1 MRLSL
6 IAAALA
12 SAIALCEGS
21 TKMVIGY
28 FPNWLYANYPVENIP
43 FSKYTHIN
51 YAFAILNNPDNLPS
65 FPDDWAVESSLPK
78 VVEQAHASKTKV
90 LLSVGGWTGSKR
102 FSPMVATASSRKKFI
117 DWNLDFIEKYKTDG
131 VDIDWEYPG
140 KQAAGCNEVADN
152 DADNFLLLLKEL
164 RQALDKKFPKEHK
177 EISMAVHVQP
187 FIKSGVPMTDLKSFV
202 PYFDHVNLMT
212 YDINGAWATTTGPNA
227 PFQAEEGKGAP
238 FSFVESIR
246 DWKKAGV
253 PADKITAGL
262 AFYGRAM
269 KAQVDMR
276 QQRTQFQ
283 ASEAGAPKGDSD
295 DAYWTDPYCN
305 KEAGGLSGI
314 WKWTNLRKEGLLQD
328 DMVTPGKGWERNWDQ
343 VSQTPWLFNPET
355 KHFISYDDPES
366 LNIKV
371 EHAICEDLAGVM
383 VWDIHQ
389 DNGELLE
396 VVNKIHT
403 AKPASCEALLKNK
416 SITESNNNPDSE
428 VLEDPEEDVQSEVID
443 DLGDWVAPPSTT
455 LAAEETKPSS
465 AIAQSSA
472 LIDQDDEAEDEYED
486 EDEDEDEDQN
496 EDQDGKTS
504 TLSSSEAPTATVPV
518 EDGNNEADGTSCA
531 VSGQQKCASSG
542 KTGKWL
548 TCNIDK
554 WIVRDCAA
562 GLVCKELEGG
572 IYCDSP
578 DAGDFKAAA
587 VPDAA
592 SAPNV
597 AQEPS
602 PIMSVLSDV
611 AASLDEALQSPLPV
625 PELPLLSK
633 PEAPLPSISTPE
645 LLLNFPDAAA
655 AFEPSSDL
663 SLSAELPPVA
673 AGLADEASQASIAEQ
688 AAHPMVGEEDLVNG
702 RQHQASLAV
711 ENPIL
716 AAQIV

>member
-12 SAIALCEGS
+12 SAVALCEGS

-78 VVEQAHASKTKV
+78 VVEQAHANETKV

-164 RQALDKKFPKEHK
+164 RQALDEKFPNEHK

-187 FIKSGVPMTDLKSFV
+187 FIKSGVPMTDLKPFV

-276 QQRTQFQ
+276 QQTDQFQ

-295 DAYWTDPYCN
+295 DAYWSDPYCN

-343 VSQTPWLFNPET
+343 VSQTPWLFNPDT

-371 EHAICEDLAGVM
+371 EHALCEDLAGVM

-416 SITESNNNPDSE
+416 SITESNSNPVSQ
-428 VLEDPEEDVQSEVID
+428 VLEDPEEDVQSEEID
-443 DLGDWVAPPSTT
+443 NVGSWIAPPPTT
-455 LAAEETKPSS
+455 LAAEVTTSSSSIAEPS
-465 AIAQSSA
+465 I
-472 LIDQDDEAEDEYED
+472 LVDQDDEVRDEYE
-486 EDEDEDEDQN
+486 EEEE
-496 EDQDGKTS
+496 ET
-504 TLSSSEAPTATVPV
+504 TALSSSDASTTTVSV
-518 EDGNNEADGTSCA
+518 ENANSEADGTSCA
-531 VSGQQKCASSG
+531 VSGQQKCASLG
-542 KTGKWL
+542 KTGRWL

-562 GLVCKELEGG
+562 GLVCKELEGS
-572 IYCDSP
+572 IYCDAP
-578 DAGDFKAAA
+578 NAGDLKAVA
-587 VPDAA
+587 VPDVV
-592 SAPNV
+592 SVPGD

-602 PIMSVLSDV
+602 PTLSVLSNV
-611 AASLDEALQSPLPV
+611 ASSLDKALHSPFSENSISAPEFSLLPT
-625 PELPLLSK
+625 
-633 PEAPLPSISTPE
+633 PEASLPSIPTPE
-645 LLLNFPDAAA
+645 LLLSIPNAAA
-655 AFEPSSDL
+655 ASEPS

-673 AGLADEASQASIAEQ
+673 AGLAEEASQASVAEQ
-688 AAHPMVGEEDLVNG
+688 AAHPMVDQADLMNG
-702 RQHQASLAV
+702 RKHQASLAV

-716 AAQIV
+716 AAQTI

>member
-43 FSKYTHIN
+43 FNKYTHIN
-51 YAFAILNNPDNLPS
+51 YAFAILNNLDNLPS

-78 VVEQAHASKTKV
+78 VVEQAHANKTKV

-102 FSPMVATASSRKKFI
+102 FSPMVASASSRKKFI

-140 KQAAGCNEVADN
+140 KQAAGCNEFADN

-164 RQALDKKFPKEHK
+164 RQALDNKFPKEHK

-187 FIKSGVPMTDLKSFV
+187 FIKSGVPMTDLKPFV

-227 PFQAEEGKGAP
+227 PFQAEDGKGAP

-276 QQRTQFQ
+276 QQRSQFQ

-305 KEAGGLSGI
+305 KEAGGLSGV

-343 VSQTPWLFNPET
+343 VSQTPWLFNPDT

-371 EHAICEDLAGVM
+371 QHAICEDLAGVM
-383 VWDIHQ
+383 VW
-389 DNGELLE
+389 
-396 VVNKIHT
+396 
-403 AKPASCEALLKNK
+403 
-416 SITESNNNPDSE
+416 
-428 VLEDPEEDVQSEVID
+428 
-443 DLGDWVAPPSTT
+443 
-455 LAAEETKPSS
+455 
-465 AIAQSSA
+465 
-472 LIDQDDEAEDEYED
+472 
-486 EDEDEDEDQN
+486 
-496 EDQDGKTS
+496 
-504 TLSSSEAPTATVPV
+504 
-518 EDGNNEADGTSCA
+518 
-531 VSGQQKCASSG
+531 
-542 KTGKWL
+542 
-548 TCNIDK
+548 
-554 WIVRDCAA
+554 
-562 GLVCKELEGG
+562 
-572 IYCDSP
+572 
-578 DAGDFKAAA
+578 
-587 VPDAA
+587 
-592 SAPNV
+592 
-597 AQEPS
+597 
-602 PIMSVLSDV
+602 
-611 AASLDEALQSPLPV
+611 
-625 PELPLLSK
+625 
-633 PEAPLPSISTPE
+633 
-645 LLLNFPDAAA
+645 
-655 AFEPSSDL
+655 
-663 SLSAELPPVA
+663 
-673 AGLADEASQASIAEQ
+673 
-688 AAHPMVGEEDLVNG
+688 
-702 RQHQASLAV
+702 
-711 ENPIL
+711 
-716 AAQIV
+716 

>member
-1 MRLSL
+1 
-6 IAAALA
+6 
-12 SAIALCEGS
+12 
-21 TKMVIGY
+21 Y

-78 VVEQAHASKTKV
+78 VVEQAHANKTKV

-102 FSPMVATASSRKKFI
+102 FSPMVATAAGRKKFI
-117 DWNLDFIEKYKTDG
+117 DWNLDFIEKYQTDG

-187 FIKSGVPMTDLKSFV
+187 FIKSGVPMTDLKAFV

-276 QQRTQFQ
+276 QQRNQFQ

-343 VSQTPWLFNPET
+343 VSQTPWLFNPDT

-371 EHAICEDLAGVM
+371 EHALCEDLAGVM
-383 VWDIHQ
+383 VW
-389 DNGELLE
+389 
-396 VVNKIHT
+396 
-403 AKPASCEALLKNK
+403 
-416 SITESNNNPDSE
+416 
-428 VLEDPEEDVQSEVID
+428 
-443 DLGDWVAPPSTT
+443 
-455 LAAEETKPSS
+455 
-465 AIAQSSA
+465 
-472 LIDQDDEAEDEYED
+472 
-486 EDEDEDEDQN
+486 
-496 EDQDGKTS
+496 
-504 TLSSSEAPTATVPV
+504 
-518 EDGNNEADGTSCA
+518 
-531 VSGQQKCASSG
+531 
-542 KTGKWL
+542 
-548 TCNIDK
+548 
-554 WIVRDCAA
+554 
-562 GLVCKELEGG
+562 
-572 IYCDSP
+572 
-578 DAGDFKAAA
+578 
-587 VPDAA
+587 
-592 SAPNV
+592 
-597 AQEPS
+597 
-602 PIMSVLSDV
+602 
-611 AASLDEALQSPLPV
+611 
-625 PELPLLSK
+625 
-633 PEAPLPSISTPE
+633 
-645 LLLNFPDAAA
+645 
-655 AFEPSSDL
+655 
-663 SLSAELPPVA
+663 
-673 AGLADEASQASIAEQ
+673 
-688 AAHPMVGEEDLVNG
+688 
-702 RQHQASLAV
+702 
-711 ENPIL
+711 
-716 AAQIV
+716 